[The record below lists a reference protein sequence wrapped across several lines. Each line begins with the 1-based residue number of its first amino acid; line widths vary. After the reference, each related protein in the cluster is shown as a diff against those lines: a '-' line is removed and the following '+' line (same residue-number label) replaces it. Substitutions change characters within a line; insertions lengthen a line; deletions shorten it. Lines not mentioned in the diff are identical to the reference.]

1 MELVDQIKQL
11 AKRIESLKETI
22 QTEEATKM
30 SLVVPFFQM
39 LGYDV
44 FNPQEFV
51 PEYTADVGIKKG
63 EKVDYAI
70 IKDGKPAILVECK
83 SVTEKLDNHS
93 SQLFRYFGTTE
104 AKFGILTNGI
114 VYRFYTDLENQ
125 NKMDK
130 DPFLTI
136 NILSIRES
144 QVTELA
150 KFSKSEFD
158 VESIFSSASELKYMQ
173 EFKTRFSEE
182 LANPSDD
189 FTRLFL
195 QGCYTGQK
203 TQAVI
208 DKFRPILQN
217 ALNESISE
225 MMNDKIKTAL
235 GGSGGTVT
243 VSKEPTPITST
254 KEEQSIEDESSESK
268 IITTEEEKE
277 AYFIV
282 KNMLADVVDVH
293 DISYKDTQSYIK
305 IIYKNRVTKS
315 ICRFKL
321 TPNVKV
327 MFYPNPDKSETRV
340 DLKDIYDIRGY
351 KEQLIEVVKRYL

>member
-1 MELVDQIKQL
+1 MDFVDQIKQL

-30 SLVVPFFQM
+30 SLVVPLFQM

-114 VYRFYTDLENQ
+114 IYRFYTDLENQ

-136 NILSIRES
+136 NILAIRES
-144 QVTELA
+144 QVAELA

-158 VESIFSSASELKYMQ
+158 VDSIFSSASELKDMQ

-182 LANPSDD
+182 LENPSDD

-243 VSKEPTPITST
+243 ISKEPAPATP
-254 KEEQSIEDESSESK
+254 KEDVQDEEDTQSRIV
-268 IITTEEEKE
+268 TTDEEKE
-277 AYFIV
+277 AYYIV

-293 DISYKDTQSYIK
+293 DISYKDTLSYIK
-305 IIYKNRVTKS
+305 IIYKNRVTKP
-315 ICRFKL
+315 ICRFKF
-321 TPNVKV
+321 TPNIKV
-327 MFYPNPDKSETRV
+327 MFYPNADKTETRI
-340 DLKDIYDIRGY
+340 DLKDIYDIRDY